1 MRQLIKIHR
10 DDLINLAAI
19 VYMNAR
25 LEAAERITSPV
36 DRELLIKTDPL
47 FENDA
52 LEKLKK
58 ILGDNI
64 DSLERDTDETIIY
77 PYKPEIIKR

>member
-77 PYKPEIIKR
+77 PYQPEIIKR